1 MRLRTYTAPTMT
13 EAMALVREELGEDAI
28 IVSTKRGAG
37 GKGFCIT
44 AARESID
51 ADDALLA
58 AFEGEDAPP
67 PPDVPATLR
76 QALAFHGVP
85 GPLTERLVAA
95 AASLHGDDP
104 TLALAGAFDAAY
116 SFAPLPS
123 RGGGKPLMLVGPP
136 GGGKTLSVAKLATR
150 AKLAKL
156 PVEVITTDTVRAGA
170 VEQISAFTRILKA
183 ELKTADRAETLRKAV
198 HSAQA
203 KAVVLIDTPATNP
216 FNDAEMDR
224 LESFIAAVAAEP
236 ILVLAAGGDA
246 LESAEIGA
254 AFADVGATRLLATR
268 LDMSRRLG
276 GVLAAV
282 DAGRLRFSE
291 VSITPQVASGLSP
304 INPVSLARLV
314 TPQTAVPAGRAKIER
329 PPKMK
334 AKAKS

>member
-1 MRLRTYTAPTMT
+1 MRLRTYTAPTMS
-13 EAMALVREELGEDAI
+13 EAMALVREELGEEAI

-37 GKGFCIT
+37 GKGVCVT
-44 AARESID
+44 AARESIEP
-51 ADDALLA
+51 DDDLLA
-58 AFEGEDAPP
+58 SFAAEDIAPP
-67 PPDVPATLR
+67 PDIPDTLR
-76 QALAFHGVP
+76 QAMAFHGVP
-85 GPLTERLVAA
+85 ARLTERLVAA
-95 AASLHGDDP
+95 AVVLGGDDA

-116 SFAPLPS
+116 VFSPLPT

-156 PVEVITTDTVRAGA
+156 AVEVITTDTVRAGA

-183 ELKTADRAETLRKAV
+183 ELKTADRAAALKKAV
-198 HSAQA
+198 GAAQA
-203 KAVVLIDTPATNP
+203 KSVVLIDTPATNP

-224 LESFIAAVAAEP
+224 LGSLIEAVSAEP

-246 LESAEIGA
+246 LESAEIAA

-276 GVLAAV
+276 GVLAAA

-291 VSITPQVASGLSP
+291 VSVTAQVASGLSP
-304 INPVSLARLV
+304 INPVSLARLLV
-314 TPQTAVPAGRAKIER
+314 PQTAPPVAPRPST
-329 PPKMK
+329 PPKSK
-334 AKAKS
+334 AKAKP